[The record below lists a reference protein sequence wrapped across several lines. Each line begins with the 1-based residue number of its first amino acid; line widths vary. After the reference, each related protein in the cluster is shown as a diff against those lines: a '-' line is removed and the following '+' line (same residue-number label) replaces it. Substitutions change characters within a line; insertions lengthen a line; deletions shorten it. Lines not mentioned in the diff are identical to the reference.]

1 MDSQIR
7 QKTADAPRQKTVGT
21 QRQKTH
27 WSRLILLVLLPCS
40 LFLTPSCK
48 ENKWIDWKT
57 QNEIWLAN
65 MARQDSVQKT
75 ESGLLYKV
83 LRDPTPNEARPNT
96 TSTITCHYSL
106 HLINGA
112 PIQENV
118 KFATINLAGAVPGF
132 AEGCHKVHCNGIV
145 ELYVPAYLGYDYEK
159 YDSDKYNEAEGYGT
173 EGTTGYI
180 PPYSTLIFRVEVCNI
195 VSD

>member
-1 MDSQIR
+1 M
-7 QKTADAPRQKTVGT
+7 
-21 QRQKTH
+21 
-27 WSRLILLVLLPCS
+27 
-40 LFLTPSCK
+40 
-48 ENKWIDWKT
+48 DWKT
-57 QNEIWLAN
+57 QNEIWLEAN
-65 MARQDSVQKT
+65 KQKDSVQVSPT
-75 ESGLLYKV
+75 GLQYKIIA
-83 LRDPTPNEARPNT
+83 DPLKNNGEARPNE

-118 KFATINLAGAVPGF
+118 KFARINLAGAVPGF

-159 YDSDKYNEAEGYGT
+159 YNSDKYNEAEGYGT
-173 EGTTGYI
+173 EGTQSYI

>member
-7 QKTADAPRQKTVGT
+7 QKTAALKDRCAKRVKT
-21 QRQKTH
+21 Q
-27 WSRLILLVLLPCS
+27 WIRLFSGVLVSCS
-40 LFLTPSCK
+40 LFLVPSCK
-48 ENKWIDWKT
+48 ENKWMDWKA
-57 QNEIWLAN
+57 QNEIWLEN

-83 LRDPTPNEARPNT
+83 IKDPTPNEACPNT

-118 KFATINLAGAVPGF
+118 KFATINLSSAVPGF

-145 ELYVPAYLGYDYEK
+145 KLYVPAYLGYDAEK
-159 YDSDKYNEAEGYGT
+159 YNTDKYNEAEGFGT
-173 EGTTGYI
+173 EGTQSYI
-180 PPYSTLIFRVEVCNI
+180 PPYSTLIFEVEVCNI
-195 VSD
+195 VGN